1 MIKGVIF
8 DLDGT
13 TINTLNELY
22 VSINQTL
29 KEYGYPTKTLDEV
42 RMGVGRGFRKLVE
55 AVVPEKLDEEKLTEI
70 GRSYQKAYTENYLKS
85 DVYPGMTDLLK
96 ELQERGIRLAV
107 NSNKSDRFT
116 KALIAKNYPDIRFT
130 AVYGG
135 REGVPMKP
143 DPTVAKQIAE
153 QIGLEMEEVLYV
165 GDSDVDIQTGR
176 NAGMKTAGCLW
187 GFRDR
192 ETLANAGADHILEKP
207 EDLLKLL

>member
-153 QIGLEMEEVLYV
+153 QMGLEMEEVLYV

-192 ETLANAGADHILEKP
+192 ETLANAGADFFLEKP

>member
-192 ETLANAGADHILEKP
+192 ETLANAGADFFLEKP

>member
-153 QIGLEMEEVLYV
+153 QMGLEIKEVLYV

>member
-1 MIKGVIF
+1 MIKGIIF

-13 TINTLNELY
+13 TVNTLNELY

-55 AVVPEKLDEEKLTEI
+55 AVVPEKLDEEKLAEI

-96 ELQERGIRLAV
+96 ELQERGIRLAI

-153 QIGLEMEEVLYV
+153 QMGLEMEEVLYV

-192 ETLANAGADHILEKP
+192 ETLANAGADFFLEKP

>member
-22 VSINQTL
+22 ISINQTL

-55 AVVPEKLDEEKLTEI
+55 AVVPEKLDEEKLAEI

-96 ELQERGIRLAV
+96 ELQERGIR
-107 NSNKSDRFT
+107 
-116 KALIAKNYPDIRFT
+116 
-130 AVYGG
+130 
-135 REGVPMKP
+135 
-143 DPTVAKQIAE
+143 QI
-153 QIGLEMEEVLYV
+153 
-165 GDSDVDIQTGR
+165 
-176 NAGMKTAGCLW
+176 
-187 GFRDR
+187 
-192 ETLANAGADHILEKP
+192 
-207 EDLLKLL
+207 

>member
-22 VSINQTL
+22 ISINQTL

-96 ELQERGIRLAV
+96 ELQERGIRLVV

-135 REGVPMKP
+135 REGFPMKP

-153 QIGLEMEEVLYV
+153 QMGLEIKEVLYV

>member
-96 ELQERGIRLAV
+96 ELQERGIRLVV

-135 REGVPMKP
+135 REGFPMKP

-153 QIGLEMEEVLYV
+153 QMGLEIKEVLYV

>member
-135 REGVPMKP
+135 REGFPMKP

-153 QIGLEMEEVLYV
+153 QMGLEIKEVLYV